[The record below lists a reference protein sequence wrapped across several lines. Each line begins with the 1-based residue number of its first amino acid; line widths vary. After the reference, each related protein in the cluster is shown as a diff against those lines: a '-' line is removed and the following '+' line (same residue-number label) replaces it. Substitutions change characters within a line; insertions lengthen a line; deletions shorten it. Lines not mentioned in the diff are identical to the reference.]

1 MTGLAQETVDKLL
14 DFNQKLDISLLD
26 NVVAAMYTSTGQEQ
40 KMAQEVLTT
49 LKEHPDAWTKVGE
62 TKSIIIFNFYNRW
75 TQSLSSPPTS
85 RPSITL
91 CRYFIFLV

>member
-26 NVVAAMYTSTGQEQ
+26 NVVAAMYSSTGQEQ

-49 LKEHPDAWTKVGE
+49 LKEHPDAWTKVE
-62 TKSIIIFNFYNRW
+62 KPCLKINHI
-75 TQSLSSPPTS
+75 
-85 RPSITL
+85 
-91 CRYFIFLV
+91 

>member
-26 NVVAAMYTSTGQEQ
+26 NVVAAMYSSTGQEQ

-49 LKEHPDAWTKVGE
+49 LKEHPDAWTKVKNHFLKL
-62 TKSIIIFNFYNRW
+62 TIFEY
-75 TQSLSSPPTS
+75 
-85 RPSITL
+85 I
-91 CRYFIFLV
+91 

>member
-26 NVVAAMYTSTGQEQ
+26 NVVAAMYSSTGQEQ

-49 LKEHPDAWTKVGE
+49 LKEHPDAWTKVGRISKNL
-62 TKSIIIFNFYNRW
+62 TLCLNFYQQVDTILEFSTNQQ
-75 TQSLSSPPTS
+75 TKYYALQV
-85 RPSITL
+85 
-91 CRYFIFLV
+91 F

>member
-26 NVVAAMYTSTGQEQ
+26 NVVAAMYSSTGQEQ

-49 LKEHPDAWTKVGE
+49 LKEHPDAWTKVGK
-62 TKSIIIFNFYNRW
+62 TYISWNIYPVKH
-75 TQSLSSPPTS
+75 SPIKFP
-85 RPSITL
+85 RIGHDIL
-91 CRYFIFLV
+91 

>member
-62 TKSIIIFNFYNRW
+62 TWCLGIMIFEF
-75 TQSLSSPPTS
+75 TQ
-85 RPSITL
+85 ITGGH
-91 CRYFIFLV
+91 YP

>member
-26 NVVAAMYTSTGQEQ
+26 NVVAAMYSSTGQEQ

-49 LKEHPDAWTKVGE
+49 LKEHPDAWTKVG
-62 TKSIIIFNFYNRW
+62 
-75 TQSLSSPPTS
+75 TS
-85 RPSITL
+85 QPFSGVSNVMSTI
-91 CRYFIFLV
+91 